1 MVIVGIFIFLFP
13 RRSSYETKNESIYSI
28 ILGLKKTSVYFDST
42 EDMFPENWWKHPINA
57 AIRNLDE
64 ANYAKTLSIL
74 TRAASKYPA
83 TVKLTLNNIFVFK
96 TMNFYGTDYGGTYI
110 GPHRCN
116 IYLTNNNN
124 SSVFV
129 ERLFHAELPSVLLKS
144 MPLALDEKAWIQCLP
159 KGFNYGYLENV
170 HVALLQLGEQLDK
183 QDDFVLE
190 KGFVSHYA
198 TTNLENDFNSLV
210 KQLFVPEE
218 NFWSCVDMY
227 DLIFKK
233 VQLVISFYLRI
244 DKSFT
249 EDYFRN
255 ISAISNEEKKREG

>member
-1 MVIVGIFIFLFP
+1 MLLFLTS
-13 RRSSYETKNESIYSI
+13 RVSSSQRKSSSKYA
-28 ILGLKKTSVYFDST
+28 ILLGSKRTPVYFQQVR
-42 EDMFPENWWKHPINA
+42 EMFPEKWWESPVQA
-57 AIRNLDE
+57 LVEDLDE
-64 ANYAKTLSIL
+64 NNYSKTLAIL
-74 TRAASKYPA
+74 NRAASKYPA
-83 TVKLTLNNIFVFK
+83 TVKLILNNIFVFK
-96 TMNFYGTDYGGTYI
+96 TMNFYDTDYGGTYI

-129 ERLFHAELPSVLLKS
+129 ERLFHAELSSVLLKS

-183 QDDFVLE
+183 QDDSVLE

-198 TTNLENDFNSLV
+198 MTNLENDFNSLV